1 MDTPAS
7 GDGGR
12 AARGEAAAV
21 SRRSALKAMLAM
33 AGAATLFANPVR
45 AFAKPQATQE
55 TLDALSDAQAKYDEV
70 QAQLDEIST
79 QYQELSK
86 QQDETL
92 SQIEDVEQQIVDT
105 EQQIEEK
112 QEELEEN
119 QALLSDRVAT
129 NYKTGGNEALS
140 VLLSATTLDDLIS
153 NAYYLEKVNE
163 QDRAVIA
170 QIEQIQSQLEEQ
182 KAQLEE
188 QKAQLEEL
196 KTQQAEQLSQMQ
208 AKQQETQELL
218 NNLDSEVKDLIAQ
231 RDAEILAAAEAEA
244 EEERRRQE
252 AAASQSPN
260 PPVLP
265 ERGSGQDYSAASGAQ
280 KRVVNSCY
288 YTPSP
293 GSGYCALWVSQV
305 MQNAGFSRVR
315 GNANDMYNAWCTS
328 SSKANLQV
336 GMLIAVSTHSHTS
349 AGRIY
354 GHIGIYIG
362 DNRVMH
368 NVGNIETQDLDYWIS
383 FYGTTVTPRWGWAN
397 GINLAERN

>member
-1 MDTPAS
+1 
-7 GDGGR
+7 
-12 AARGEAAAV
+12 
-21 SRRSALKAMLAM
+21 MLAM

-112 QEELEEN
+112 QAELEEN

-170 QIEQIQSQLEEQ
+170 QIEQIQSR
-182 KAQLEE
+182 LEE

-252 AAASQSPN
+252 AAASQNPN

-328 SSKANLQV
+328 SSKANLRV

>member
-1 MDTPAS
+1 
-7 GDGGR
+7 
-12 AARGEAAAV
+12 
-21 SRRSALKAMLAM
+21 MLAM

-188 QKAQLEEL
+188 L
-196 KTQQAEQLSQMQ
+196 KTQQAEQLSRMQ

-231 RDAEILAAAEAEA
+231 RDAEA

-252 AAASQSPN
+252 AAASQNPN